1 MSKLSGLKKEDL
13 KRDFV
18 SKSVIYQTGKD
29 ASKAKTVTFTS
40 TTKYLD
46 LINDLVKK
54 DRLSKSELIRAAIV
68 SFSRLSKEDRE
79 QVYIEIH
86 NN

>member
-18 SKSVIYQTGKD
+18 TKSTMYQSGQNISKSKV
-29 ASKAKTVTFTS
+29 VTFTS
-40 TTKYLD
+40 TDKYLD
-46 LINDLVKK
+46 LIKELVKK
-54 DRLSKSELIRAAIV
+54 DRLSKSELIRAAVV
-68 SFSRLSKEDRE
+68 SFSRLPKEDRE